1 MRWGARWSAGTGP
14 AVSGG
19 PSVKHS
25 RVRLGEWRWK
35 GAGLPGQ
42 WAPPLP
48 PRVTGCRP
56 QAPAGSPNAKGEGSG
71 SQAPLHRGAQ
81 GPPAGMEEATFRD
94 PRTPP
99 LHMLDLIPLCCLLL
113 ALIAFLK
120 SW

>member
-1 MRWGARWSAGTGP
+1 M
-14 AVSGG
+14 
-19 PSVKHS
+19 KHS

-81 GPPAGMEEATFRD
+81 GLPAGMEEATFRD